1 MKKFYAVDGSFR
13 TSFANETK
21 LNEHLSKHPSAKP
34 LMIHEWASDELRI
47 NVCDSQPT
55 ITSEVG
61 VQYPLEAAIERNWDR
76 IVRAARMFGISGYKI
91 KSVRIQRED
100 AKCVIT
106 IQGWDSSECLVDF
119 APEKNWADENLLT
132 RTVVFNGVEDGDLHS
147 DDFMADLIKK

>member
-13 TSFANETK
+13 TSFASEAK
-21 LNEHLSKHPSAKP
+21 LNEYISKHPSVKP
-34 LMIHEWASDELRI
+34 MMIHEWSSDELRI
-47 NVCDSQPT
+47 NVGDTQST

-61 VQYPLEAAIERNWDR
+61 VQYPLEAAIERNWDE
-76 IVRAARMFGISGYKI
+76 IMRAARMFGLSGYKI

-119 APEKNWADENLLT
+119 ATEKNWSDEKLMT
-132 RTVVFNGVEDGDLHS
+132 RTVVFDGVEDGDLHS

>member
-13 TSFANETK
+13 TSFASKAK
-21 LNEHLSKHPSAKP
+21 LNEYISKHTSVKP
-34 LMIHEWASDELRI
+34 MMIHEWSSDELRI
-47 NVCDSQPT
+47 NVGETLST

-61 VQYPLEAAIERNWDR
+61 VQYPLESAIERNWDK
-76 IVRAARMFGISGYKI
+76 IVRAARMFGLSGYQI
-91 KSVRIQRED
+91 KSVRVQREG